1 MNIRLLAPEDAPAFQ
16 TLRLFALQ
24 EGPSAFGSSHAEEC
38 DRTLQQISAHLP
50 GSSER
55 RFFGYFENDELVAVV
70 GVGREQGLK
79 ERHNAFVRSMFVA
92 PAVRGRGIG
101 TLLLQAALAQA
112 LAWSGVEQIS
122 LAVTASNQAALS
134 LYRSCGFV
142 EVGRTPRALKIDAVY
157 YDEIT
162 MVHRIEVVNG

>member
-1 MNIRLLAPEDAPAFQ
+1 MNIHILGPEDAQAFQ
-16 TLRLFALQ
+16 ALRLFALQ
-24 EGPSAFGSSHAEEC
+24 ESPSAFGSSHEEER
-38 DRTLQQISAHLP
+38 DRTMQQISAHLSDSP
-50 GSSER
+50 ER

-70 GVGREQGLK
+70 GVGREQGFK
-79 ERHNAFVRSMFVA
+79 ERHNAFVRSMFVS

-101 TLLLQAALAQA
+101 KLLLQAALAQA

-122 LAVTASNQAALS
+122 LAVTATNQAAIH

-142 EVGRTPRALKIDAVY
+142 EVGCMPRALKVEAEY

-162 MVHRIEVVNG
+162 MQHRFGVA

>member
-1 MNIRLLAPEDAPAFQ
+1 MNIRLLESEDAPAFQ
-16 TLRLFALQ
+16 ALRLFALQ
-24 EGPSAFGSSHAEEC
+24 ESPSAFGSSHAEEC
-38 DRTLQQISAHLP
+38 DRTKQQISAHLS
-50 GSSER
+50 GSPER
-55 RFFGYFENDELVAVV
+55 RFFGYFESDELVAVV
-70 GVGREQGLK
+70 GVSREQGLK

-101 TLLLQAALAQA
+101 KQLLQAALAQA
-112 LAWSGVEQIS
+112 AAWSGVEQIS

-142 EVGRTPRALKIDAVY
+142 EVGRMPRALKIGAAY

-162 MVHRIEVVNG
+162 MLRCLDVA